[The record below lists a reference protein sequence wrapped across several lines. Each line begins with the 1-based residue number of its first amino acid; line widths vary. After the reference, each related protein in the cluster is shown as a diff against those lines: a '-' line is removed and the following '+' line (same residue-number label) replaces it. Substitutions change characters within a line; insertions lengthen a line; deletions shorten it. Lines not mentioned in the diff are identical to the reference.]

1 MTGWL
6 EDVESESQEIGID
19 LDLTYRSYYICN
31 MNVIC
36 SRYNDLSLDLSISA
50 TSPST

>member
-19 LDLTYRSYYICN
+19 LDLTYRSYYI
-31 MNVIC
+31 
-36 SRYNDLSLDLSISA
+36 RHFDPGHELTHAGHQL
-50 TSPST
+50 